1 MENHLNVLSES
12 LDDKIKVLQEI
23 QEYNNRQEQAFRT
36 EQVNMEEFDAAVEEK
51 GRLIEKLTRLDD
63 GFEIL
68 YGHLSE
74 ELRQNR
80 EKYAQQIKELQ
91 EKISKVTA
99 LSVSVQAQE
108 ARNKKLVEE
117 YFRKA
122 RAGLGQNRRSSKAAY
137 DYYKSMSGAGYPQN
151 LQWDRKQ

>member
-36 EQVNMEEFDAAVEEK
+36 EQVNIEEFDTAVEEK

-80 EKYAQQIKELQ
+80 EKYVGQIKELQ

-99 LSVSVQAQE
+99 LSVSIQAQE

-137 DYYKSMSGAGYPQN
+137 DYYKSMSGSGYPQN
-151 LQWDRKQ
+151 SQWDSKQ

>member
-74 ELRQNR
+74 
-80 EKYAQQIKELQ
+80 
-91 EKISKVTA
+91 S
-99 LSVSVQAQE
+99 
-108 ARNKKLVEE
+108 
-117 YFRKA
+117 
-122 RAGLGQNRRSSKAAY
+122 LGRTE
-137 DYYKSMSGAGYPQN
+137 KSMPSRLKNCRRRFQ
-151 LQWDRKQ
+151 R